1 MRQIIYRDMRVGEEP
16 IVCELVRQVFN
27 ECVASDYG
35 HAGIDEFFRFAHP
48 DAMSVR
54 MKAGGFVLVAIR
66 SERVVGMLEFAPPDH
81 IALLFVS
88 CRQQGIATEL
98 LARIVHRI
106 RNTNPTVSKLTVH
119 SSRYAEPIYRKLGF
133 YPVGD
138 VVTDHGITY
147 IPMDRNLIYS

>member
-1 MRQIIYRDMRVGEEP
+1 MRQIIYRDMKVGEEP

-27 ECVASDYG
+27 ECVAPDYG
-35 HAGIDEFFRFAHP
+35 HAGIDEFFRFANP

-54 MKAGGFVLVAIR
+54 MQAGGFVLVAIR
-66 SERVVGMLEFAPPDH
+66 AERVVGMLEFAPPDH

-98 LARIVHRI
+98 LARTVHRI
-106 RNTNPTVSKLTVH
+106 RVTKLTVH